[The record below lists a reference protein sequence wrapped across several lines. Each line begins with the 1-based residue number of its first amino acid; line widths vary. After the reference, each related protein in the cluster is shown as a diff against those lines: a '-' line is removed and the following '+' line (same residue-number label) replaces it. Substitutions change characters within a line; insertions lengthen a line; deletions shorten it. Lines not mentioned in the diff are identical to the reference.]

1 MNIEASQ
8 SYAGR
13 KLIKILGSNHI
24 VILQCWVL
32 YKYRIQA
39 YFGYLSTNESPQLS
53 GLWRIVLAELVMTR
67 VTCWNN
73 VRRSPEVRRC
83 FVQIKKYHRCRAE
96 RLE

>member
-53 GLWRIVLAELVMTR
+53 GLWRIVLAACSDEGGVLEKCSSLPGSAPVL
-67 VTCWNN
+67 CADQKI
-73 VRRSPEVRRC
+73 SPLSC
-83 FVQIKKYHRCRAE
+83 
-96 RLE
+96 